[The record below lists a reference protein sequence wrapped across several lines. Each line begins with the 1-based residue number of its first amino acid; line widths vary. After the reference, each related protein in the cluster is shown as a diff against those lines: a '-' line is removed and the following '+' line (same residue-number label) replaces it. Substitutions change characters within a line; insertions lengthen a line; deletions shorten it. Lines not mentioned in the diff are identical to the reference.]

1 MYYWSTT
8 FCSGRKI
15 HTTHVFPVLP
25 EGISNEMARQR
36 VSEDPKKFLFYASFP
51 PDYKRRGR
59 RRQGEIESSFNFCIF
74 LQPSLVINGS
84 DPLSHLMGN
93 PWPPAL
99 RSLGRSHQRGHWW
112 RSIILR
118 HFLQLDCF
126 MQWFFPCQYLDLD
139 PLRPFDIDCLKKSR
153 IDA

>member
-1 MYYWSTT
+1 MRCQDKESPRTQKS
-8 FCSGRKI
+8 FFFMR
-15 HTTHVFPVLP
+15 HFPQITK
-25 EGISNEMARQR
+25 EG
-36 VSEDPKKFLFYASFP
+36 
-51 PDYKRRGR
+51 GR
-59 RRQGEIESSFNFCIF
+59 RRQGEIESSFNFWYIF

>member
-1 MYYWSTT
+1 MRCRDKESPRTQKS
-8 FCSGRKI
+8 FFFMR
-15 HTTHVFPVLP
+15 HFPQITK
-25 EGISNEMARQR
+25 EG
-36 VSEDPKKFLFYASFP
+36 
-51 PDYKRRGR
+51 G
-59 RRQGEIESSFNFCIF
+59 RRQGEIESSFNFLYF

-93 PWPPAL
+93 TWPPAL

-139 PLRPFDIDCLKKSR
+139 LLRPFDIDCLKKSR
-153 IDA
+153 RCLEW

>member
-1 MYYWSTT
+1 MRCQDKESPRTQKSFFFMRHFPQIT
-8 FCSGRKI
+8 KEGGRK
-15 HTTHVFPVLP
+15 
-25 EGISNEMARQR
+25 
-36 VSEDPKKFLFYASFP
+36 
-51 PDYKRRGR
+51 
-59 RRQGEIESSFNFCIF
+59 RQGEIESSFNFWYF

-118 HFLQLDCF
+118 HTRLDCL
-126 MQWFFPCQYLDLD
+126 PCQY
-139 PLRPFDIDCLKKSR
+139 PSVLRPFDIDCLKGRRPRVVARQSSAGCENIPQKTS
-153 IDA
+153 